1 MKKEISRRDFLRG
14 AAAGAAGLAAM
25 GVLGGCSNNASASTT
40 GSAETGSE
48 TIPDTTTVAPETTAV
63 SEPATTAA
71 AALSNQDTV
80 SGARYAKDYENTA
93 SIGIVSEQ
101 VTSEENAD
109 IVVVGSGIAGFM
121 AAMIAKE
128 QAPDLNIILLEKN
141 GLYGGSTRLAE
152 CNGPAA
158 NATEEAARASA
169 ARHAS
174 GTGYIADPMLMYHMK
189 LEAGSNASWLF
200 GKHKVGYTQGG
211 GPAFYE
217 GGNGSIPVDKNLTPD
232 CEALGVDMRL
242 NNRAKALLLNDD
254 HTCTGIQVYNPD
266 GELYNIRCKAV
277 ILCTGG
283 MSTNQKLLS
292 YYANQDMEKII
303 PWGLG
308 QDGDGHI
315 MAEQTA
321 HGRATHLTVS
331 SLFNN
336 VQGFAYD
343 SALGCC
349 ATMQYTNVWVNQ
361 DGVRFMDE
369 SGGGSLGTSESGKVI
384 ECQGHVYSIMD
395 QTHIDNYAR
404 GGATRHYSGFAD
416 LIAGAETPA
425 IYDELKEYASNPNVY
440 TSDTLEGLATAI
452 GVDSAVFT
460 ATIDTY
466 NKSCETGT
474 DSEWGK
480 DAKYLWP
487 VVQGPFYAFRV
498 SSGMLNTNGGIRI
511 NTNAQVVDARYN
523 PVTGLYA
530 AGVCTSGWDGEVY
543 GGGTCQTVG
552 MWAGSKAAR
561 HALATIFGK
570 TVAGDWY
577 GELMEVASGG
587 PGGGPAPEGGS
598 EGAPQ

>member
-1 MKKEISRRDFLRG
+1 MKENDKRRSLSRRDFLKG
-14 AAAGAAGLAAM
+14 TAAGAVTLAGMGLLGACTAEPEATPTPAA
-25 GVLGGCSNNASASTT
+25 GEPTPTPQATVTPI
-40 GSAETGSE
+40 AEIAGTK
-48 TIPDTTTVAPETTAV
+48 
-63 SEPATTAA
+63 
-71 AALSNQDTV
+71 
-80 SGARYAKDYENTA
+80 YAKGYENTKE
-93 SIGIVSEQ
+93 IGIVSER
-101 VTSEENAD
+101 VDYEEDAD
-109 IVVVGSGIAGFM
+109 MVVVGSGIAGFM

-128 QAPDLNIILLEKN
+128 QAPDLKIVLLEKN
-141 GLYGGSTRLAE
+141 GLYGGSTRMAE

-158 NATEEAARASA
+158 NATEESARTTAASHA
-169 ARHAS
+169 A
-174 GTGYIADPMLMYHMK
+174 GTNYIADPMLMYHMK
-189 LEAGSNASWLF
+189 LEAGYNASWLF
-200 GKHKVGYTQGG
+200 GKHKVGYTQAG

-217 GGNGSIPVDKNLTPD
+217 GGNGAIPVDKNLTPD

-242 NNRAKALLLNDD
+242 NNRAKALLLSDD
-254 HTCTGIQVYNPD
+254 HTCTGIQVYD
-266 GELYNIRCKAV
+266 KEGKLYNIHAKAV

-283 MSTNQKLLS
+283 MSTNKPLLS
-292 YYANQDMEKII
+292 FYANQDMEKII

-321 HGRATHLTVS
+321 HGRATHLTVA

-336 VQGFAYD
+336 VEGFAYD

-349 ATMQYTNVWVNQ
+349 ATMQYSNLWVNQ

-369 SGGGSLGTSESGKVI
+369 SGGGSLGTSASGKVI

-395 QTHIDNYAR
+395 ATHIDKYVN

-425 IYDELKEYASNPNVY
+425 VREDLEKYANNENVY
-440 TSDTLEGLATAI
+440 KADTLEDLAKAI
-452 GVDSAVFT
+452 GVDP
-460 ATIDTY
+460 DTFVAEINAY
-466 NKSCETGT
+466 NGYCESGE
-474 DSEWGK
+474 DKEWGK
-480 DAKYLWP
+480 DAQYLWS
-487 VVQGPFYAFRV
+487 VTKAPFYAFRV

-523 PVTGLYA
+523 PVAGLYA

-561 HALATIFGK
+561 HALTTIFGK
-570 TVAGDWY
+570 TVADDWY
-577 GELMEVASGG
+577 GELMEVQSGG
-587 PGGGPAPEGGS
+587 PGAGGPPPEG
-598 EGAPQ
+598 